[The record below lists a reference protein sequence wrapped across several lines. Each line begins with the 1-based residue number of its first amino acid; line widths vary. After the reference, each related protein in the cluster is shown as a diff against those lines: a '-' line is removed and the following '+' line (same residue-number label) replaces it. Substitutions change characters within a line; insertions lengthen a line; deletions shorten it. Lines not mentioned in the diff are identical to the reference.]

1 MNKQVLRQETEAL
14 INTLPENISWDDL
27 MYRIYVRQKI
37 DKGLQDMQEGRV
49 QTTEELEQKFR
60 LTA

>member
-14 INTLPENISWDDL
+14 INALPENISWDDL

-37 DKGLQDMQEGRV
+37 DKGLQDMQAGRV
-49 QTTEELEQKFR
+49 QTTEELERKFQ
-60 LTA
+60 LTT